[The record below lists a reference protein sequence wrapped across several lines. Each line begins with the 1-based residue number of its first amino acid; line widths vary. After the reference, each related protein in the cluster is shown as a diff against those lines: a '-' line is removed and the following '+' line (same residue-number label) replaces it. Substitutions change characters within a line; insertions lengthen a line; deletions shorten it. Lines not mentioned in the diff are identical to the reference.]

1 MFGYHF
7 EVDCGTTVL
16 KCPIAGIVTTL
27 AFYQRGE
34 GKVVFLKRMKCTGL
48 EKVIFFSFFNFG
60 WLCCKVNKTY
70 YHHNGHTNVHKCT

>member
-27 AFYQRGE
+27 AFFQRGE
-34 GKVVFLKRMKCTGL
+34 GDMKVVFLKPMKCAGL
-48 EKVIFFSFFNFG
+48 EKVQ
-60 WLCCKVNKTY
+60 
-70 YHHNGHTNVHKCT
+70 